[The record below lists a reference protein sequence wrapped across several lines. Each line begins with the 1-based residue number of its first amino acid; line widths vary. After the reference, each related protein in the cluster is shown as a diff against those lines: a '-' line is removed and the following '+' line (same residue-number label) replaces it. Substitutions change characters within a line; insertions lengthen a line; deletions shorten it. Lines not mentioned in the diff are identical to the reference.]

1 MGVSEALRE
10 RNSRLADVDCVLFD
24 LDGTLID
31 SVELILASFRH
42 ATAEVLGEALPDEVM
57 MCNVGVP
64 LRTQMAEFSPD
75 HVDELLAAYREHNG
89 RVHDE
94 LLGEYPGT
102 EEALERL
109 SEAGF
114 AMGVVTSKSAPVA
127 RRGLERYGLQKF
139 FGAVVAMED
148 TDRHKPEP
156 DPLLR
161 AAELLGYEA
170 GRCAYVGDAPQD
182 ILAAKAAGMV
192 SVGATW
198 GAHAAEK
205 VAGAEPDFLVHT
217 ALELSGLLGA

>member
-1 MGVSEALRE
+1 MTGLSDGID
-10 RNSRLADVDCVLFD
+10 RLAAVDCVLFD
-24 LDGTLID
+24 LDGTLVD

-42 ATAEVLGEALPDEVM
+42 ATAAVLGEALPDDVM
-57 MCNVGVP
+57 MRNVGVP
-64 LRTQMAEFSPD
+64 LRTQMEEFSPE

-102 EEALERL
+102 EEVLERL
-109 SEAGF
+109 AQAGF

-127 RRGLERYGLQKF
+127 RRGLERYGLERF
-139 FGAVVAMED
+139 FDAVVAMED

-161 AAELLGYEA
+161 AAGLLGREA

-198 GAHAAEK
+198 GAHTAEK
-205 VAGAEPDFLVHT
+205 VAGAEPDFVLHSVS
-217 ALELSGLLGA
+217 ELPGLLGV

>member
-1 MGVSEALRE
+1 MTGLSDGID
-10 RNSRLADVDCVLFD
+10 RLAAVDCILFD
-24 LDGTLID
+24 LDGTLVD

-42 ATAEVLGEALPDEVM
+42 ATAAVLGEALPDDVM
-57 MCNVGVP
+57 MRNVGVP
-64 LRTQMAEFSPD
+64 LRTQMEEFSPE

-102 EEALERL
+102 EEVLERL
-109 SEAGF
+109 AQAGF

-127 RRGLERYGLQKF
+127 RRGLERYGLERF

-161 AAELLGYEA
+161 AAGLLGREA

-198 GAHAAEK
+198 GAHTAEK
-205 VAGAEPDFLVHT
+205 VAGAEPDFVLHSVS
-217 ALELSGLLGA
+217 ELPGLLGV